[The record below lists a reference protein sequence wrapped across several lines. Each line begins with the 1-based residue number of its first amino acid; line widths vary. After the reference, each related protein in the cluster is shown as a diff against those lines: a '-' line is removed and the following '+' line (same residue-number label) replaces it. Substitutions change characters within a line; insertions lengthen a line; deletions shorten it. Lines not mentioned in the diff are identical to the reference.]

1 MTKRRKFTLENEIE
15 RLLVDGYNNADTYVP
30 AIIPKLYTVE
40 CEKQSI
46 EEPEFKR
53 DIVYTL
59 RFVIEKQIRVPEE
72 NKEAFDLVRKTL
84 TSEILNEI
92 YGEVMRELVGLDYN
106 FIKVIGK
113 YGRDNDIIEIYDK
126 VQELI
131 KLMTVER

>member
-15 RLLVDGYNNADTYVP
+15 RLLINGYNNANTYVP
-30 AIIPKLYTVE
+30 AITPRMYAVE

-59 RFVIEKQIRVPEE
+59 RFVIEKQIRVPEK
-72 NKEAFDLVRKTL
+72 NKEAFDLVRKSHV
-84 TSEILNEI
+84 SEILNEI
-92 YGEVMRELVGLDYN
+92 YGEIVRELVGLDYN
-106 FIKVIGK
+106 FTKIVGK

>member
-1 MTKRRKFTLENEIE
+1 MTKRRKSMLESEIN

-46 EEPEFKR
+46 EGPEFKR

-59 RFVIEKQIRVPEE
+59 RFVIEKQIRVPEK
-72 NKEAFDLVRKTL
+72 NKEAFDLVRKSHV
-84 TSEILNEI
+84 SEILNEI
-92 YGEVMRELVGLDYN
+92 YGEIVRELVGLDYN
-106 FIKVIGK
+106 FTKIVGK